1 MSAPAIPPP
10 ALPESSATEGGLE
23 RGLNLWDTTLLVLGM
38 VVGGGIFLT
47 PAAIARAI
55 PSSGWILA
63 AWVVGGLVSVAGG
76 LVYAELGA
84 LMPEPGGMY
93 LYIGRAFGP
102 LSGFLYAWMAYFV
115 ILAGA
120 GAAVAIGFAEY
131 FSAFFPSL
139 STRNVLLT
147 LGGFDVSA
155 GQLVA
160 VTAVLLLSATHY
172 VGIREGS
179 RIQGLFTSLIV
190 VALVALGLGGLF
202 AKASAS
208 VSASAPPASPI
219 SLAAFGTAMVGVFW
233 CYYGWSEIA
242 AVAGEVRRPTRNLP
256 LALIGG
262 TTLVMLL
269 YVGANVA
276 FLKTMS
282 VGELAN
288 SGHPATVAATTL
300 FGYGAAVAVA
310 VAVAAASAGCLSASI
325 VPAPRVAYALA
336 KDGLFFPRFG
346 RAHPRFH
353 TPGFATVVQAIWIS
367 LLCLSGRY
375 DQLYTYATFAVILAY
390 TATGIALFAF
400 RRRLPDAPR
409 PYRCWGYPVVPFL
422 FVVSSAA
429 LAANTIREQPKE
441 TLAGLAILLLG
452 VPVYSW
458 RRSVRAPRTAA

>member
-1 MSAPAIPPP
+1 VSAPAIRTL
-10 ALPESSATEGGLE
+10 AVPEGSSPDSGLE
-23 RGLNLWDTTLLVLGM
+23 RGLNLWDTTLLVLGL

-47 PAAIARAI
+47 PAAIARAL
-55 PSSGWILA
+55 PAPAWILV
-63 AWVVGGLVSVAGG
+63 AWVLGGLLSIAGG

-84 LMPEPGGMY
+84 MMPEPGGMY

-102 LSGFLYAWMAYFV
+102 LPGFLYAWMAYFV

-131 FSAFFPSL
+131 LSAFFPSL
-139 STRNVLLT
+139 STQNVLFA

-160 VTAVLLLSATHY
+160 VAAVLLLSATHY
-172 VGIREGS
+172 VGVREGS

-190 VALVALGLGGLF
+190 VALVGLGVGGLF

-208 VSASAPPASPI
+208 ASASAPPAGPT

-233 CYYGWSEIA
+233 CYYGWNEIA
-242 AVAGEVRRPTRNLP
+242 AVAGEVRRPSRNLP
-256 LALIGG
+256 FALIGG

-282 VGELAN
+282 IGQLAK
-288 SGHPATVAATTL
+288 SDHPATVAATTL
-300 FGYGAAVAVA
+300 FGSGAAVAIAFTVT
-310 VAVAAASAGCLSASI
+310 AAAAGCLSASI
-325 VPAPRVAYALA
+325 VPAPRITYALA

-353 TPGFATVVQAIWIS
+353 TPAFATVVQAIWMS

-390 TATGIALFAF
+390 TATGIALFVF
-400 RRRLPDAPR
+400 RRRRPDLPR
-409 PYRCWGYPVVPFL
+409 PYRCWGYPVVPLL
-422 FVVSSAA
+422 FVLSSAA
-429 LAANTIREQPKE
+429 LAVNTVREQPKE
-441 TLAGLAILLLG
+441 TLSGLAILFLG
-452 VPVYSW
+452 LPVYFR
-458 RRSVRAPRTAA
+458 RRSVLAPRTPA

>member
-1 MSAPAIPPP
+1 MFAS
-10 ALPESSATEGGLE
+10 
-23 RGLNLWDTTLLVLGM
+23 
-38 VVGGGIFLT
+38 
-47 PAAIARAI
+47 
-55 PSSGWILA
+55 
-63 AWVVGGLVSVAGG
+63 
-76 LVYAELGA
+76 
-84 LMPEPGGMY
+84 
-93 LYIGRAFGP
+93 
-102 LSGFLYAWMAYFV
+102 FLYAWISYFV

-139 STRNVLLT
+139 STKNVLFT

-160 VTAVLLLSATHY
+160 VAAVLLLSATHY
-172 VGIREGS
+172 IGIREGS

-208 VSASAPPASPI
+208 ASAPPAGPI
-219 SLAAFGTAMVGVFW
+219 SLAVFGTAMVGVFW

-242 AVAGEVRRPTRNLP
+242 AVAGEVRRPSRNLP

-282 VGELAN
+282 VGELAQ
-288 SGHPATVAATTL
+288 SSHPATVAATTF
-300 FGYGAAVAVA
+300 FGAGAAVAVA
-310 VAVAAASAGCLSASI
+310 LAVAAAAAGCLSASI
-325 VPAPRVAYALA
+325 VPGPRIAYALA

-346 RAHPRFH
+346 RAHARFH
-353 TPGFATVVQAIWIS
+353 TPAFATVVQAIWIS

-390 TATGIALFAF
+390 TATGISLFVF
-400 RRRLPDAPR
+400 RRRLPDALR

-422 FVVSSAA
+422 FVLSSAA
-429 LAANTIREQPKE
+429 LAVNTIREQPKE
-441 TLAGLAILLLG
+441 TLAGLAILFLG
-452 VPVYSW
+452 VPVYFW
-458 RRSVRAPRTAA
+458 RRRAVSARQIVR

>member
-1 MSAPAIPPP
+1 MSAPATPIPAAAERPG
-10 ALPESSATEGGLE
+10 SDSGLE

-47 PAAIARAI
+47 PAAIARAL
-55 PSSGWILA
+55 PAPDWILA

-84 LMPEPGGMY
+84 MMPEPGGMY
-93 LYIGRAFGP
+93 LYIARAFGP
-102 LSGFLYAWMAYFV
+102 LPGFLYAWISYFV

-139 STRNVLLT
+139 STKNVLFS

-160 VTAVLLLSATHY
+160 VAAVLLLSATHY

-179 RIQGLFTSLIV
+179 RIQGLLTSLIV

-208 VSASAPPASPI
+208 VSASGPPAGPI

-282 VGELAN
+282 VGELGQA
-288 SGHPATVAATTL
+288 GQPATVAATSL
-300 FGYGAAVAVA
+300 FGAGAAVAIA
-310 VAVAAASAGCLSASI
+310 LAVAAAAAGCLSASI
-325 VPAPRVAYALA
+325 VPGPRIAYALA

-353 TPGFATVVQAIWIS
+353 TPAFSTVVQAIWIS

-390 TATGIALFAF
+390 TATGIALFVF
-400 RRRLPDAPR
+400 RRRSPDLPR
-409 PYRCWGYPVVPFL
+409 PYRCWGYPVVPLL
-422 FVVSSAA
+422 FVLSSAA
-429 LAANTIREQPKE
+429 LAVNTVREQPKE
-441 TLAGLAILLLG
+441 TLAGLGILLLG
-452 VPVYSW
+452 VPVYFW
-458 RRSVRAPRTAA
+458 RRSAR

>member
-1 MSAPAIPPP
+1 
-10 ALPESSATEGGLE
+10 
-23 RGLNLWDTTLLVLGM
+23 
-38 VVGGGIFLT
+38 
-47 PAAIARAI
+47 
-55 PSSGWILA
+55 
-63 AWVVGGLVSVAGG
+63 
-76 LVYAELGA
+76 
-84 LMPEPGGMY
+84 MPEPGGMY

-102 LSGFLYAWMAYFV
+102 LPGFLYAWISYFV

-139 STRNVLLT
+139 STKNVLFR

-160 VTAVLLLSATHY
+160 VAAVLVLSATHY

-179 RIQGLFTSLIV
+179 RIQGLLTSLIV
-190 VALVALGLGGLF
+190 VALVALGIGGLF
-202 AKASAS
+202 AKASAH
-208 VSASAPPASPI
+208 VLASGPPAGPI

-288 SGHPATVAATTL
+288 SDHPATVAATAL
-300 FGYGAAVAVA
+300 FGSGAAVAVA
-310 VAVAAASAGCLSASI
+310 LAVAAASAGCLSASI

-353 TPGFATVVQAIWIS
+353 TPAFATVVQAIWIS

-390 TATGIALFAF
+390 TATGIALFVF
-400 RRRLPDAPR
+400 RRRLPDTPR
-409 PYRCWGYPVVPFL
+409 PYRCWGYPVVPLL
-422 FVVSSAA
+422 FVLSSAA
-429 LAANTIREQPKE
+429 LAINTVREQPKE

-452 VPVYSW
+452 VPVYLW
-458 RRSVRAPRTAA
+458 RRTVRASQAAA